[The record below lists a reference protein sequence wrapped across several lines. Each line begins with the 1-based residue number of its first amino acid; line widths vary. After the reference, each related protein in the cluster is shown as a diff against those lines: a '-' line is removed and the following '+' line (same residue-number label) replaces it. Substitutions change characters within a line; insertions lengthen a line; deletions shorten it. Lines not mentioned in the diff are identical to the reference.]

1 MTRDEIAKVQA
12 SWRSAAPVKYI
23 AAELFYV
30 KLFELDP
37 TLKLLFG
44 DHPKMRQR
52 KFLQLMDATVN
63 GLERTDVLM
72 PAIRE
77 LGIRHPLFGDSDEH
91 HATVG
96 TALMWVLEK
105 CLRRDLTPTLR
116 AAWIKTFG
124 VLSQTLRTSSWE
136 HASQAA

>member
-12 SWRSAAPVKYI
+12 SWRSAAPVKYV

-77 LGIRHPLFGDSDEH
+77 CRTCHAGANSKDKLPSGCLMCHQFHLPGRGLFDELSTLESQSSSRAGII
-91 HATVG
+91 
-96 TALMWVLEK
+96 
-105 CLRRDLTPTLR
+105 RRMREQQP
-116 AAWIKTFG
+116 
-124 VLSQTLRTSSWE
+124 
-136 HASQAA
+136 